1 MRNVLLIVGTRPEA
15 IKMAP
20 VFWALKRQAVC
31 NPVLVSTSQH
41 RELLRQALRPFALEP
56 AVDLDIMTENQTP
69 SRVASQVLAL
79 LPDVMAELEPEW
91 VLVQGDTTTA
101 MAAAAAAFYQRVPV
115 AHVEAGLR
123 SFRMDAPFPEEFNR
137 KAITVACSLHFAPTE
152 KAKQNLLREGIP
164 EEHIRVVGN
173 TIVDAVHHIM
183 QGLPRPQPDGKR
195 RVLVTLHRRESFG
208 PPLFRVLGAI
218 REVAEKHYPKVHI
231 TYPVHPNP
239 NVQEAARRVLAG
251 VPGVELVPP
260 MDYPDFLHAFSCAR
274 VVLSDSGGVQEEA
287 PTVGVPVLVAREV
300 TERPE
305 AVESGWARLVGTD
318 PKLIMEHLEALLFD
332 DREWER
338 ARGGANPFGD
348 GTAGEKIAGIL
359 ALSLSEKTGGD

>member
-1 MRNVLLIVGTRPEA
+1 MRNVLLIVGTRPEG

-20 VFWALKRQAVC
+20 VFWALRKQRVF
-31 NPVLVSTSQH
+31 NPILVSTSQH
-41 RELLRQALRPFALEP
+41 RKLLRQALRPFALEP

-69 SRVASQVLAL
+69 AQVASKVLAL
-79 LPDVMAELEPEW
+79 LPPVIAELEAEW

-101 MAAAAAAFYQRVPV
+101 MAAAAAAFYQRTRV

-137 KAITVACSLHFAPTE
+137 KAIAVACTLHFAPTE
-152 KAKQNLLREGIP
+152 KAKENLLREGVR
-164 EEHIRVVGN
+164 EEHILVVGN
-173 TIVDAVHHIM
+173 TIVDAVQHVL
-183 QGLPRPQPDGKR
+183 QGLPRPQPDDKR
-195 RVLVTLHRRESFG
+195 RVLVTLHRQESFG

-218 REVAEKHYPKVHI
+218 RKVAEKHYPAVHV

-239 NVQEAARRVLAG
+239 NVQHAARQVLDG

-260 MDYPDFLHAFSCAR
+260 MDYPDFLHAFSRAR

-287 PTVGVPVLVAREV
+287 PTIGVPVLVAREV

-318 PKLIMEHLEALLFD
+318 PDRVLSQLEELLFD
-332 DREWER
+332 EEAWQK
-338 ARGGANPFGD
+338 ARGGPNPFGD
-348 GTAGEKIAGIL
+348 GKAGEKIAAAL
-359 ALSLSEKTGGD
+359 AECSFRGRYP